1 MQRKYCASDHEKNL
15 LSYSSSSSFLLSLY
29 VRSEAIS
36 FSLFSGKRQINRE
49 GEKENCAEDL
59 RNNLRRG
66 ELYGFDNRAIAFGG
80 HVNFFEGAG
89 IISSEADKYN

>member
-1 MQRKYCASDHEKNL
+1 LKGIGCDEIIVLIVLIVPIVTVCLNAAKP
-15 LSYSSSSSFLLSLY
+15 
-29 VRSEAIS
+29 

-66 ELYGFDNRAIAFGG
+66 ELYGFDNRAITFGG
-80 HVNFFEGAG
+80 HVNFFE
-89 IISSEADKYN
+89 

>member
-1 MQRKYCASDHEKNL
+1 MK
-15 LSYSSSSSFLLSLY
+15 LSSWSSPIVTVCLN
-29 VRSEAIS
+29 AAKP

-66 ELYGFDNRAIAFGG
+66 ELYGFDNRAITFGG
-80 HVNFFEGAG
+80 HVNFFEWAG
-89 IISSEADKYN
+89 IISSEADKYNWHQPIGNNAVFEGE